1 MSPKCLGS
9 CHLPPVES
17 AHWTEDSCLPA
28 SSHLPPRPPS
38 FPSSLIMGYFWSPY
52 LEIAIVIGLI
62 LLAISAPSHFRAR
75 NTGTVLLI
83 CWAFTGNLVILVN
96 KLIWHDHARNIAPL
110 WCDICESNPFFGCVR
125 AQLVHRVQRLRS
137 SSVSPSPRL
146 PAHLLSI
153 GGCTRFPGFR
163 PSLSPPPR

>member
-1 MSPKCLGS
+1 MYGCCNYHVRTVPAARYPAYHCPHYNKHQCPLSVWGPAT
-9 CHLPPVES
+9 CHLSNLP
-17 AHWTEDSCLPA
+17 HWTEDSCLPA

-38 FPSSLIMGYFWSPY
+38 FPSSRIMGYFWSPY

-110 WCDICESNPFFGCVR
+110 WCDICESNPFFRCVR
-125 AQLVHRVQRLRS
+125 AQLVHRV
-137 SSVSPSPRL
+137 
-146 PAHLLSI
+146 
-153 GGCTRFPGFR
+153 
-163 PSLSPPPR
+163 